1 MRIYCERDM
10 LGWFAEPLN
19 TVSGL
24 AFFISAWQAWRQL
37 ERARLREQWDLHLL
51 AGLIGLVGLA
61 SVLWHASGIGWLHW
75 FDTAAV
81 AAFVLAYWHVFLVRV
96 SQLRW
101 LGLLVGW
108 LLTGAGVA
116 LFYLLLPPMF
126 LGSTL
131 VYTPLLALLVA
142 GIVLSARIDRRL
154 ARDLLLASV
163 LFLLAMVVRAADLL
177 LCEWVIVGTH
187 WLWHLLTAG
196 LLFVLV
202 DGMIRH
208 VRLRETRVGNDVA

>member
-1 MRIYCERDM
+1 MRMYCERDTA
-10 LGWFAEPLN
+10 GWFAEPLN

-75 FDTAAV
+75 FDAAAV

-96 SQLRW
+96 SQLGRA
-101 LGLLVGW
+101 GLAISW
-108 LLTGAGVA
+108 LLTGAGLA
-116 LFYLLLPPMF
+116 LFYLLLPQVF

-131 VYTPLLALLVA
+131 VYAPLLLLLLA
-142 GIVLSARIDRRL
+142 GIVMSARVDRRL

-177 LCEWVIVGTH
+177 LCDWVIVGTH

-208 VRLRETRVGNDVA
+208 VRVRETQVANDAG

>member
-1 MRIYCERDM
+1 MRMYCERDTV
-10 LGWFAEPLN
+10 GWFAEPLN

-61 SVLWHASGIGWLHW
+61 SMLWHASGIGWLHW
-75 FDTAAV
+75 FDAAAV
-81 AAFVLAYWHVFLVRV
+81 AAFVLAYWQVFLVRV
-96 SQLRW
+96 SQLGW
-101 LGLLVGW
+101 AGLAIGW
-108 LLTGAGVA
+108 LLTGAGLA
-116 LFYLLLPPMF
+116 LFYLLLPQLF

-131 VYTPLLALLVA
+131 VYAPLLLLLLA
-142 GIVLSARIDRRL
+142 GIVMSARVDRRL
-154 ARDLLLASV
+154 ARDLLLASG
-163 LFLLAMVVRAADLL
+163 LLLLALVVRAADLL
-177 LCEWVIVGTH
+177 LCDWVIVGTH

-208 VRLRETRVGNDVA
+208 ARLRETQVGNDAG